1 MRREIRREYERAKKD
16 PWGHINAN
24 HCIIIGAGE
33 TGKST
38 FVKNLQIIYENGHN
52 DPNQRRKMFKEAIL
66 TQIIHQ
72 FITNLLKLTNVIR
85 EFTGNSL

>member
-38 FVKNLQIIYENGHN
+38 FVKNLQIIYEDGHN
-52 DPNQRRKMFKEAIL
+52 DPNERRKIFKDAIL
-66 TQIIHQ
+66 TCI
-72 FITNLLKLTNVIR
+72 ITNLLKLTNVIR